1 MKIPQMTWM
10 LLCAA
15 LALPAAAWAQ
25 HEQAPPM
32 PGHDGHGSH
41 DAMAFGGH
49 DDDFPPGDLFLDDDH
64 GGAGPGMHGRMRGPG
79 MHRGGHGR
87 ASLHRRFANL
97 DLTEQQRDKM
107 RDIHDAAQRKNI
119 QREADMKLA
128 RLDLHKL
135 MSADSPNSQA
145 INTQIDKLSKLRGDA
160 MKAHIDTYMQAR
172 ALLTPEQLQKLKEP
186 PAAGSGRKKMKQSG
200 DASGG
205 I

>member
-1 MKIPQMTWM
+1 MTWM

-25 HEQAPPM
+25 HEQAPPT
-32 PGHDGHGSH
+32 PGHAGHDPQ
-41 DAMAFGGH
+41 DAMAFA
-49 DDDFPPGDLFLDDDH
+49 PGDLPEGDLFMDDDH
-64 GGAGPGMHGRMRGPG
+64 GGGPGMHGRMRGRG
-79 MHRGGHGR
+79 MHGGGHARG
-87 ASLHRRFANL
+87 SIHRRFASL
-97 DLTEQQRDKM
+97 DLTEQQRTKM

-135 MSADSPNSQA
+135 MTADSPNAQA

-160 MKAHIDTYMQAR
+160 MKAHYDTFLQAR

-186 PAAGSGRKKMKQSG
+186 PAAGSGQKKMKQSG